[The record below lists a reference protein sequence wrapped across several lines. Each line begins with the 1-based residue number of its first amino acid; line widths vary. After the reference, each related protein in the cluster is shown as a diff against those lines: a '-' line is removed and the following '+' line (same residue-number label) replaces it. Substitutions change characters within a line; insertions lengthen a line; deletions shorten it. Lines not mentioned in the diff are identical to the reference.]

1 MDNETNPREELYNRF
16 KEALRQ
22 PVGERFFDEDELVE
36 IYDYAGDR
44 DDDYVQLEVL
54 LCGVRLYPESVPLTE
69 RKALLYLDTTDDRT
83 SERTKAA
90 ENFLK
95 DNPEVSSTIFDIA
108 RLEINPPTNAPDAL
122 EYLLSQHDTFNDEEI
137 IRFVD
142 LAIDLDAYAWLI
154 ENFDRISDKVPYKPS
169 LLYEIAREADDRNDN
184 ETLIRMADALIELE
198 PFTATYWM
206 MLLRGQARL
215 DRNDEARQ
223 TFEYA
228 KALAGDAP
236 DAVMALVDIVYHNAP
251 YLLRELVEP
260 MKRLVADHP
269 DDFSY
274 TDGLCAV
281 YSQLN
286 YKDSIIT
293 ALLKDYVNAHPGH
306 GYALRQLLMFN
317 TRDAKKYIDIYFD
330 TLGPDDEPDFD
341 VEELTASLCIR
352 SAFDTAAHLIGK
364 IFHRTAENNESVF
377 ATMLEI
383 EFRLQNYEH
392 VVELCTLYQT
402 IFALAADNP
411 FKGMATIY
419 IYVLSLIKTKRYDEA
434 LAFAKERSPRM
445 QSLMR
450 GAPIAIRMSIRCLL
464 TFFDKIRRHP
474 ADEELYW
481 EYFDML
487 ALGKF

>member
-122 EYLLSQHDTFNDEEI
+122 EYQLSQHDTFNDEEI

-286 YKDSIIT
+286 YKD
-293 ALLKDYVNAHPGH
+293 
-306 GYALRQLLMFN
+306 
-317 TRDAKKYIDIYFD
+317 
-330 TLGPDDEPDFD
+330 
-341 VEELTASLCIR
+341 
-352 SAFDTAAHLIGK
+352 
-364 IFHRTAENNESVF
+364 
-377 ATMLEI
+377 
-383 EFRLQNYEH
+383 
-392 VVELCTLYQT
+392 
-402 IFALAADNP
+402 
-411 FKGMATIY
+411 
-419 IYVLSLIKTKRYDEA
+419 
-434 LAFAKERSPRM
+434 
-445 QSLMR
+445 
-450 GAPIAIRMSIRCLL
+450 
-464 TFFDKIRRHP
+464 
-474 ADEELYW
+474 
-481 EYFDML
+481 
-487 ALGKF
+487 